1 MASIGKIGK
10 IDHSDLQQ
18 KVSGLSSPV
27 RSPSP
32 ADVADLSPSPT
43 RISKAGKLQHTLS
56 HLTDTV
62 RRLSQASTW
71 QASKAISSEPEVLD
85 ATTQQADTAQK
96 IDVQVDQVAAAQT
109 TVAATFSPLATTIGL
124 GTLNI
129 EVGHWDKSFSTFTT
143 NPNWPKASVMT
154 GPGDTSVARLRDKI
168 NGAGVG
174 VIANVISDA
183 TGTYLILRASA
194 AGRENG
200 FRITAT
206 PSPEANA
213 QQAQALKDLE
223 FDPAGN
229 PNGMQLTQAAQDALL
244 RVNGQ
249 AIQSSS
255 NFMEDVVPGVDIT
268 AKKASSQPVSVAIK
282 PDRDTGKS
290 LVENFVRTYN
300 ELDTELGDPASGNAA
315 IVESAKQIQQKV
327 RAIWQDEAQPSDL
340 RQGLEKLG
348 IKLDKTRQQLTLDST
363 ALDQGLS
370 SRTSP
375 DLPLTQLAR
384 ILNSAE
390 QNSPSATAAT
400 QSTPSTPPPDSSRT
414 TSVLFRQAVLE
425 QYTNNMYAEDAH

>member
-18 KVSGLSSPV
+18 KVSGVSSPV
-27 RSPSP
+27 RSLSP
-32 ADVADLSPSPT
+32 TDSTDLSASPT

-56 HLTDTV
+56 HLTETA

-71 QASKAISSEPEVLD
+71 QASKAISSQPEVLD
-85 ATTQQADTAQK
+85 VTTQQADTDQK
-96 IDVQVDQVAAAQT
+96 IEVQVDQVAAAQT

-154 GPGDTSVARLRDKI
+154 GPGDTSIARLRDKI

-223 FDPAGN
+223 FDPASN
-229 PNGMQLTQAAQDALL
+229 PNGMQLTQAPQDALL

-249 AIQSSS
+249 AIQSSN
-255 NFMEDVVPGVDIT
+255 NFIEDIVPGVDVT
-268 AKKASSQPVSVAIK
+268 AKKTSDQPVSIAIK
-282 PDRDTGKS
+282 PDQDTGKS
-290 LVENFVRTYN
+290 LIEDFVRTYN
-300 ELDTELGDPASGNAA
+300 ELDAELGDSASKDSA
-315 IVESAKQIQQKV
+315 IFESAKQIQQKM
-327 RAIWQDEAQPSDL
+327 RAVWADDAQPSDL
-340 RQGLEKLG
+340 RQGLERLG
-348 IKLDKTRQQLTLDST
+348 LKLDATRQHLTLDST
-363 ALDQGLS
+363 ALDRGLS
-370 SRTSP
+370 SRSSP
-375 DLPLTQLAR
+375 DVPLSQLAR
-384 ILNSAE
+384 MLNSAD
-390 QNSPSATAAT
+390 QANPGASS
-400 QSTPSTPPPDSSRT
+400 SIPSTSSTQQPDSSRT
-414 TSVLFRQAVLE
+414 TSALFRQAVLE

>member
-18 KVSGLSSPV
+18 KVSGLSSPA

-32 ADVADLSPSPT
+32 ADSADLSISPT
-43 RISKAGKLQHTLS
+43 RISKEGKLQHTLS
-56 HLTDTV
+56 HLTDTA
-62 RRLSQASTW
+62 RRLGQSSTW
-71 QASKAISSEPEVLD
+71 QASKAISSQPEVLD
-85 ATTQQADTAQK
+85 ATTQQADTDQK
-96 IDVQVDQVAAAQT
+96 IAVQVDQVAAAQT

-200 FRITAT
+200 FRITAN
-206 PSPEANA
+206 PSPQASA

-223 FDPAGN
+223 FDPASN

-249 AIQSSS
+249 AVQSSS
-255 NFMEDVVPGVDIT
+255 NFIEDVVPGVDVT
-268 AKKASSQPVSVAIK
+268 AKKTSSQPVNIAIK
-282 PDRDTGKS
+282 PDQDTGKS
-290 LVENFVRTYN
+290 HIEDFVRTYN
-300 ELDTELGDPASGNAA
+300 ELDTELGDTSSQDSA
-315 IVESAKQIQQKV
+315 IFESAKQIQQKV
-327 RAIWQDEAQPSDL
+327 RAIWKDDSQPSDL
-340 RQGLEKLG
+340 RKGLEKLG
-348 IKLDKTRQQLTLDST
+348 IKLDKTKQQLTLDIA
-363 ALDQGLS
+363 ALDHGLS
-370 SRTSP
+370 SLSSP
-375 DLPLTQLAR
+375 DVPLTQLAR
-384 ILNSAE
+384 MLNSAD
-390 QNSPSATAAT
+390 QASPGATASNP
-400 QSTPSTPPPDSSRT
+400 STPSTQQPDSSRT

>member
-18 KVSGLSSPV
+18 KVSGLSSPA

-32 ADVADLSPSPT
+32 ADSADLSISPT
-43 RISKAGKLQHTLS
+43 RISKEGKLQHTLS
-56 HLTDTV
+56 HLTDTA
-62 RRLSQASTW
+62 RRLGQSSTW
-71 QASKAISSEPEVLD
+71 QASKAISSQPEVLD
-85 ATTQQADTAQK
+85 ATTQQADTDQK
-96 IDVQVDQVAAAQT
+96 IAVQVDQVAAAQT

-200 FRITAT
+200 FRITAN
-206 PSPEANA
+206 PSPQASA

-223 FDPAGN
+223 FDPASN

-249 AIQSSS
+249 AVQSSS
-255 NFMEDVVPGVDIT
+255 NFIEDVVPGVDVT
-268 AKKASSQPVSVAIK
+268 AKKTSSQPVNIAIK
-282 PDRDTGKS
+282 PDQDTGKS
-290 LVENFVRTYN
+290 LVEDFVRTYN
-300 ELDTELGDPASGNAA
+300 ELNTELSDASSKDSA
-315 IVESAKQIQQKV
+315 IFESAKQIQQKV
-327 RAIWQDEAQPSDL
+327 RAIWRDDTQSSDL

-348 IKLDKTRQQLTLDST
+348 LKLDPTRQRLTLDST
-363 ALDQGLS
+363 ELDKGLS
-370 SRTSP
+370 SLSSP
-375 DLPLTQLAR
+375 DVPLTQLAR
-384 ILNSAE
+384 MLNSAE
-390 QNSPSATAAT
+390 QASPGATASNP
-400 QSTPSTPPPDSSRT
+400 STPSTQQPDSSRT

>member
-18 KVSGLSSPV
+18 KVLGLSSPV

-32 ADVADLSPSPT
+32 ADGADLSASPT

-56 HLTDTV
+56 HLTDTA
-62 RRLSQASTW
+62 RRLSQSSTW

-85 ATTQQADTAQK
+85 ATTQQADTGQK
-96 IDVQVDQVAAAQT
+96 INVQVDQVAAAQT

-174 VIANVISDA
+174 VIANVIRDA

-200 FRITAT
+200 FRITAS

-223 FDPAGN
+223 FDPATN

-255 NFMEDVVPGVDIT
+255 NFIEAVVPGVDVT
-268 AKKASSQPVSVAIK
+268 TKKASNQPVSIAIK
-282 PDRDTGKS
+282 PDQDTGKS
-290 LVENFVRTYN
+290 LIEDFVRTYN
-300 ELDTELGDPASGNAA
+300 ELDTELSDTSSKDSA
-315 IVESAKQIQQKV
+315 IFELAKHVQQKV
-327 RAIWQDEAQPSDL
+327 RAIWRDGAQPSDL

-348 IKLDKTRQQLTLDST
+348 IKLEPARQRLTLDRT
-363 ALDQGLS
+363 VLDKGLS
-370 SRTSP
+370 SRSSP
-375 DLPLTQLAR
+375 DMPLTQLAQ
-384 ILNSAE
+384 ILNPAE
-390 QNSPSATAAT
+390 QSSPSASAST
-400 QSTPSTPPPDSSRT
+400 QSPPATPHPDSSPT
-414 TSVLFRQAVLE
+414 TSILFRQAVLE